1 MKAKALTVH
10 WHLENQPIYSAHF
23 QPSGPAGSNAITRL
37 ATAGGDNNVRI
48 WRLEYQDADNPTSV
62 TSLTY
67 LATLAK
73 HTQAVNVV
81 RFDPKGAVLASAG
94 DDGTIFL
101 WVQSDI
107 NNNTQSSGASPAQQH
122 QSTQAF
128 GSDADEEKDKETW
141 KLRHVCRSSISEV
154 YDLAWS
160 PDSQYI
166 IAGSMDNIARVY
178 NAQTGQCIRELAE
191 HSHYVQGVAWDPFN
205 EYIATQSS
213 DRSVHIYSLKTKD
226 GQFSLGNHYKIA
238 KADLPVRK
246 PKTATESRGLSPSPH
261 SNGNSNNS
269 SSTSL
274 GTLPVS
280 LTPAS
285 MNEPYPRVSA
295 SPDYSAP
302 GTPSSTSSAMHPP
315 PPSVK
320 PSHSRKSSFGANT
333 TTISCPE
340 SPRSTPIPISS
351 NNSNITNSTNNLAFI
366 PLPAVRQLGSP
377 SLGMRSSYLYHNE
390 TFTSFFRRLTFSP
403 DGSLL
408 LTPSGVFKYSQSAS
422 GDESKNDETTNTVY
436 IYTRAGLNR
445 PPVAHL
451 PGLRK
456 PSLAISC
463 SPVYYTLR
471 RQNMPTTYASLQSSG
486 SGSTTE
492 ASVGA
497 VFPDLDDCNKKEE
510 VSAPVFAL
518 KYRMIYAVAT
528 QDSIIVY
535 DTEQKQ
541 PLCIVSNLHYSTFT
555 DLTWSP
561 DGNNLLMTST
571 DGFCSVIIFEKGEL
585 GERYTEPIPR
595 PPATIL
601 QSPRKRTDSAGSG
614 NSSEGFGL
622 GMGQLGLGLGLGL
635 PSTPLQRPSS
645 SPLLGAT
652 SMTSEPLVPLMSA
665 MPPIVSHGSPHH
677 NQQSSPP
684 HTPVSVTASLAVTP
698 GKQRQLLLSA
708 APTVNK
714 RPERTPESGP
724 VKKRRIAPTLVSE
737 NSKGKE

>member
-23 QPSGPAGSNAITRL
+23 QPGPGSLSRL

-48 WRLEYQDADNPTSV
+48 WRLEYQDGDNPTTV

-101 WVQSDI
+101 WVLSD
-107 NNNTQSSGASPAQQH
+107 AAPAK
-122 QSTQAF
+122 AF
-128 GSDADEEKDKETW
+128 GAEAEEDKETW

-160 PDSQYI
+160 PDSQFI

-178 NAQTGQCIRELAE
+178 SAQTGQCIRELAE
-191 HSHYVQGVAWDPFN
+191 HSHYVQGVAWDPLN

-213 DRSVHIYSLKTKD
+213 DRSVHIYNLKTKD
-226 GQFSLGNHYKIA
+226 GQFTLGNHYKIT
-238 KADLPVRK
+238 KADLPTRK
-246 PKTATESRGLSPSPH
+246 PSKTHSESRGLPQPSSSPSPH
-261 SNGNSNNS
+261 PGS
-269 SSTSL
+269 SGASSVAPL
-274 GTLPVS
+274 APP
-280 LTPAS
+280 TPS
-285 MNEPYPRVSA
+285 SYSEPYPRVSA

-302 GTPSSTSSAMHPP
+302 GTPSSTCSAMNPP
-315 PPSVK
+315 PVK
-320 PSHSRKSSFGANT
+320 PTHSRKSSFGAV
-333 TTISCPE
+333 SCPE
-340 SPRSTPIPISS
+340 SPRPS
-351 NNSNITNSTNNLAFI
+351 I

-377 SLGMRSSYLYHNE
+377 SLGYRSSYLYHNE

-408 LTPSGVFKYSQSAS
+408 LTPSGVFSYNHPTEEGKT
-422 GDESKNDETTNTVY
+422 DETTNTVY

-456 PSLAISC
+456 PSLAVSC

-471 RQNMPTTYASLQSSG
+471 GQKKQTSYVTLDSS
-486 SGSTTE
+486 SAEE
-492 ASVGA
+492 AVGGA
-497 VFPDLDDCNKKEE
+497 PLFDELDDKKEE
-510 VSAPVFAL
+510 VSAPAFAL
-518 KYRMIYAVAT
+518 KYRMVYAVAT

-571 DGFCSVIIFEKGEL
+571 DGFCSVIIFDKGEL
-585 GERYTEPIPR
+585 GDRYTDPIQPMVS
-595 PPATIL
+595 
-601 QSPRKRTDSAGSG
+601 QSPRKRTDSSSSTDTFPPPPPPPHRTNSGS
-614 NSSEGFGL
+614 SSASSPVL
-622 GMGQLGLGLGLGL
+622 
-635 PSTPLQRPSS
+635 TPSS
-645 SPLLGAT
+645 ALT
-652 SMTSEPLVPLMSA
+652 ISEPLVPLISS
-665 MPPIVSHGSPHH
+665 MPPIVSHGSPH
-677 NQQSSPP
+677 NTQYTPP
-684 HTPVSVTASLAVTP
+684 HTPLPTTASLATP
-698 GKQRQLLLSA
+698 SVRQATLTF
-708 APTVNK
+708 APIPKKTADK
-714 RPERTPESGP
+714 RSPEVQSGGS
-724 VKKRRIAPTLVSE
+724 KKRRIAPTLVTPPE
-737 NSKGKE
+737 KPKEP

>member
-23 QPSGPAGSNAITRL
+23 QPSSSGINNRL

-48 WRLEYQDADNPTSV
+48 WRLEYQDAANPTTV

-101 WVQSDI
+101 WVQSDAAPPPKAF
-107 NNNTQSSGASPAQQH
+107 GAS
-122 QSTQAF
+122 
-128 GSDADEEKDKETW
+128 SDTEEDKETW
-141 KLRHVCRSSISEV
+141 KLRHVCRSSISEI

-160 PDSQYI
+160 PDSQFI

-178 NAQTGQCIRELAE
+178 SAQTGQCIRELAE

-213 DRSVHIYSLKTKD
+213 DRSVHIYNLKTKD
-226 GQFSLGNHYKIA
+226 GQFALGHHYKIA
-238 KADLPVRK
+238 KADLPTRK
-246 PKTATESRGLSPSPH
+246 LPLPKPSIPSPSSSSNTSGSNSDSQSRVPSLTSTSPSPH
-261 SNGNSNNS
+261 APSMGPLATPTPS
-269 SSTSL
+269 SIS
-274 GTLPVS
+274 
-280 LTPAS
+280 
-285 MNEPYPRVSA
+285 EPYPRISA
-295 SPDYSAP
+295 SPDYSTP
-302 GTPSSTSSAMHPP
+302 GTPSSTCSAMNPP
-315 PPSVK
+315 PPTIK
-320 PSHSRKSSFGANT
+320 PSHSRKSSFSAGNT
-333 TTISCPE
+333 ASCPE
-340 SPRSTPIPISS
+340 SPRSMPSS
-351 NNSNITNSTNNLAFI
+351 LAFI

-377 SLGMRSSYLYHNE
+377 SIGYRSSYLYHNE

-408 LTPSGVFKYSQSAS
+408 LTPSGVFKYHQSLEDGKS
-422 GDESKNDETTNTVY
+422 NNNDETTNTVY
-436 IYTRAGLNR
+436 IYTRSGLNR

-456 PSLAISC
+456 PSLAICC

-471 RQNMPTTYASLQSSG
+471 GQKKRTSYVTLDSST
-486 SGSTTE
+486 SDE
-492 ASVGA
+492 AVGGA
-497 VFPDLDDCNKKEE
+497 PLFEDLDDSSKKEE

-518 KYRMIYAVAT
+518 KYRMVYAVAT
-528 QDSIIVY
+528 QDSIVVY

-571 DGFCSVIIFEKGEL
+571 DGFCSVIIFDKGEL
-585 GERYTEPIPR
+585 GEVYTEPISH
-595 PPATIL
+595 PPVTVS
-601 QSPRKRTDSAGSG
+601 QSPRKRTDSTSSATSSAG
-614 NSSEGFGL
+614 ELFI
-622 GMGQLGLGLGLGL
+622 
-635 PSTPLQRPSS
+635 PTIPPPRPSS
-645 SPLLGAT
+645 SNSVSSPVLEPSSALAVN
-652 SMTSEPLVPLMSA
+652 EPLVPLISS
-665 MPPIVSHGSPHH
+665 MPPIVSHGSPH
-677 NQQSSPP
+677 NPQYTPP
-684 HTPVSVTASLAVTP
+684 HTPLSSNAQLATASTP
-698 GKQRQLLLSA
+698 GSASRQATLSFTPIPKKPEKRSPDAPIASSA
-708 APTVNK
+708 ASTQP
-714 RPERTPESGP
+714 S
-724 VKKRRIAPTLVSE
+724 KKRRIAPTLIST
-737 NSKGKE
+737 STDKPKES